1 MERIRLIVGI
11 FIGAFIVLVAG
22 FLLWQ
27 KDRSDTP
34 SGVRNADT
42 TDLSAEQG
50 IFRDLGDGYAYYGTR
65 DRQHIRYRG
74 DILEK
79 ADIFDFRYLGD
90 GYAKDEDTVFYE
102 GVELEGADAESFERI
117 TSWKNVFA
125 DRNSVYFYGDIL
137 PLEEKQEVLNFL
149 DKGVG
154 GEDLRNSYKRYRNR
168 IFFWEDGGGQAVPG
182 MVRTDADFATFVSVD
197 NEYCD
202 WDKNASGYDPCMRYG
217 KDDEKVY
224 RYWFELKGV
233 DPSAFQVLDGQFS
246 KDSRSVFYGGKKLEG
261 IDPATF
267 QVLGSGSY
275 GKDEKSVVYTDRNIV
290 GADPATFEVLHEKY
304 CLAYR
309 NVLAKDKNS
318 YYSREE
324 RITEE
329 QFHERLAA
337 EKDEI
342 KPIIRTCN

>member
-1 MERIRLIVGI
+1 M
-11 FIGAFIVLVAG
+11 
-22 FLLWQ
+22 
-27 KDRSDTP
+27 

-42 TDLSAEQG
+42 TDLPAEQG
-50 IFRDLGDGYAYYGTR
+50 IFRDLGDGYTYYGTR
-65 DRQHIRYRG
+65 NRQHIRYRG
-74 DILEK
+74 GILEK

-90 GYAKDEDTVFYE
+90 GYAKDKDAVFYE

-117 TSWKNVFA
+117 TQWTNVFV

-137 PLEEKQEVLNFL
+137 PLEEKQEVLDFL

-154 GEDLRNSYKRYRNR
+154 GEGLGNSYKRYRNR
-168 IFFWEDGGGQAVPG
+168 IFFWADGGYHAVSR
-182 MVRTDADFATFVSVD
+182 VLLVDADPATFVSVD

-202 WDKNASGYDPCMRYG
+202 WDEKASGYDPCVRYG
-217 KDDEKVY
+217 KDEEKVY
-224 RYWFELKGV
+224 HYWFELEGA

-246 KDSRSVFYGGKKLEG
+246 KDSHSVFYDGKKLEG
-261 IDPATF
+261 IDPETF

-275 GKDEKSVVYTDRNIV
+275 GKDENSVVYTDRNIV

-304 CLAYR
+304 CRGYR
-309 NVLAKDKNS
+309 NALAKDKNS
-318 YYSREE
+318 YYSRAE

-337 EKDEI
+337 EKNEI